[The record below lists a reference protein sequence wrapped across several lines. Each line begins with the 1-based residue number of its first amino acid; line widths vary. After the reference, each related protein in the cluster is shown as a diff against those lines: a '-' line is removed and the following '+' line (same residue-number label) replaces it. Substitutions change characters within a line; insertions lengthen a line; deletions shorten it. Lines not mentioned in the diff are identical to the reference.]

1 MGGRGGGACVR
12 VRVCMHACVYGHTGE
27 QHLYVLFCLRAASV
41 VLYPELHCPYPKPPQ
56 TKHHSS
62 TRQALSF
69 NNMVGG
75 PIPAS
80 MSKLTEL
87 QDLDLEGTKHQPT
100 GNNFR

>member
-1 MGGRGGGACVR
+1 MGGRGGGHAYVCVCACMRVCTAILENSICMYCFACVLLPWSSILSFT
-12 VRVCMHACVYGHTGE
+12 APT
-27 QHLYVLFCLRAASV
+27 QN
-41 VLYPELHCPYPKPPQ
+41 PPQ
-56 TKHHSS
+56 TKHHLS